1 MGNRLVKSK
10 FFGIFDRHK
19 LNSVLDDSN
28 ELQIIAI
35 TMPKPIFFVFTAN
48 LFANVY
54 LSRPGFMSS
63 FSPMRQKCLIG
74 GILLSGIFAGIVLL
88 DPAMEFIIDVR
99 YRLDLAAYEFRQS
112 ESELAYCSSSPASC
126 RSLNKRLK
134 DAWLGFNSGRKK
146 NPLLLYKRYKVY
158 LR

>member
-1 MGNRLVKSK
+1 
-10 FFGIFDRHK
+10 
-19 LNSVLDDSN
+19 
-28 ELQIIAI
+28 
-35 TMPKPIFFVFTAN
+35 MPT
-48 LFANVY
+48 
-54 LSRPGFMSS
+54 
-63 FSPMRQKCLIG
+63 FSPMRQKCLTG

-88 DPAMEFIIDVR
+88 NPAMEFIIDVR

-112 ESELAYCSSSPASC
+112 ESELAYCSSSPTSC

>member
-1 MGNRLVKSK
+1 
-10 FFGIFDRHK
+10 
-19 LNSVLDDSN
+19 
-28 ELQIIAI
+28 
-35 TMPKPIFFVFTAN
+35 MP
-48 LFANVY
+48 
-54 LSRPGFMSS
+54 S
-63 FSPMRQKCLIG
+63 FSPMRKKCLIG
-74 GILLSGIFAGIVLL
+74 GILLSGIFACIVLL

-146 NPLLLYKRYKVY
+146 NLLLLYKRYKVY